1 MNFNYSKDGITVAA
15 MLDTGHPRD
24 GGRFS
29 VRVRVTYR
37 RNRKYYPTGKALT
50 PEEWDAL
57 PTTRSRALL
66 DVRADIET
74 VIVLFLR
81 RPKLLPILAIS
92 LWRHLM
98 SD

>member
-1 MNFNYSKDGITVAA
+1 

-66 DVRADIET
+66 DVRADIENSYCSCGGQSYCLYWQF
-74 VIVLFLR
+74 LFGGT
-81 RPKLLPILAIS
+81 
-92 LWRHLM
+92 
-98 SD
+98 

>member
-66 DVRADIET
+66 DVRADIENSYS
-74 VIVLFLR
+74 IVLAAA
-81 RPKLLPILAIS
+81 KAIAYTGNFS
-92 LWRHLM
+92 
-98 SD
+98 

>member
-1 MNFNYSKDGITVAA
+1 

-50 PEEWDAL
+50 PEEWNAL